1 MTPDTRDCIAV
12 RGVSLKTLHR
22 QYSHGGWRMIQELK
36 VSAAD
41 DGDGLKNLVY
51 LFFFNWMTNGCANA
65 V

>member
-51 LFFFNWMTNGCANA
+51 LFF
-65 V
+65 

>member
-1 MTPDTRDCIAV
+1 
-12 RGVSLKTLHR
+12 
-22 QYSHGGWRMIQELK
+22 MIQELK